1 MMKLGKRSSIT
12 DLPFI
17 IGGILSFALV
27 ALLVALLLNN
37 FDTQIQGNDQF
48 NANAKAASSKMSSDF
63 PAVVDGMIVFTFFA
77 MVMISLVLAALV
89 PVHPVFLI
97 FYILEYLLLIWLSG
111 GIANAYQE
119 VIENPIFATQANQFV
134 LTTHF
139 FRYFPFFVGV
149 VGAVLAIVVYK
160 TRERFAGQ

>member
-1 MMKLGKRSSIT
+1 MMMLRKKGSIT
-12 DLPFI
+12 DLPFL

-37 FDTQIQGNDQF
+37 LNTQIQDTDIF
-48 NANAKAASSKMSSDF
+48 NTDAKAASEKMSNDF
-63 PAVVDGMIVFTFFA
+63 PEVVDGMIVFTFFA
-77 MVMISLVLAALV
+77 MVMVSLVLAALV

-119 VIENPIFATQANQFV
+119 VIENPIFATQADQFI

-160 TRERFAGQ
+160 TRERFVGQ